1 MNGERME
8 NEPGLPPPPER
19 PDCCFGGCAQC
30 VLDDYTEAMARW
42 QAEVDA
48 IVRARARRAEG
59 EPQGR
64 RTPPPEPPR

>member
-8 NEPGLPPPPER
+8 NAPDLPPPPER

-48 IVRARARRAEG
+48 IARARRAEG
-59 EPQGR
+59 ELQGR